1 MAQSTAHKH
10 DSTRRAAYQD
20 VLDAPAHLVAE
31 VVESRRAD
39 FACHGAS
46 GAVAGS
52 RQARA
57 ESYGFGGLPDRPGA
71 SCSGCVRG
79 RVPRGGPPPRLQR
92 RPACCTQFAR
102 PVPSRVIAIAAP
114 ARARLRA

>member
-10 DSTRRAAYQD
+10 DSTRQAAYQD

-39 FACHGAS
+39 FACLRRAMERAARSRAPEKQEPRAMAS
-46 GAVAGS
+46 AVLKA
-52 RQARA
+52 
-57 ESYGFGGLPDRPGA
+57 DRPGA

-79 RVPRGGPPPRLQR
+79 RAPRGGPPPRLQR

-102 PVPSRVIAIAAP
+102 KRPK
-114 ARARLRA
+114 